1 VKRDPMSPMTNK
13 FLLIGASLALSL
25 SATAHA
31 ADEHEGAA
39 AAPAVDKLL
48 PVCQSCHGEHGAKP
62 ILPEYPVLAGQYANY
77 IEHALKDYRSGAR
90 KNAVMKAQAANLT
103 DADITA
109 VAQYFAHQPTPLYTF
124 ELPPPASGKAN
135 P

>member
-1 VKRDPMSPMTNK
+1 MSLHHKISLYT
-13 FLLIGASLALSL
+13 ASLALALTSL
-25 SATAHA
+25 SAVAAEEHA
-31 ADEHEGAA
+31 AA
-39 AAPAVDKLL
+39 AAPALDQLL

-103 DADITA
+103 DADIA
-109 VAQYFAHQPTPLYTF
+109 ALSQYFAHQQGPIYTF
-124 ELPPPASGKAN
+124 SLPKPGTGPNGK
-135 P
+135 

>member
-1 VKRDPMSPMTNK
+1 MSLHSK
-13 FLLIGASLALSL
+13 LALI
-25 SATAHA
+25 SATLALGLSVSARA
-31 ADEHEGAA
+31 AEHEEAA
-39 AAPAVDKLL
+39 AAPAVDKLV

-90 KNAVMKAQAANLT
+90 KNAVMKAQAANLS
-103 DADITA
+103 DGDIAA
-109 VAQYFAHQPTPLYTF
+109 VAQYFAHQQSPLYTF
-124 ELPPPASGKAN
+124 TLPPPAAKAN

>member
-1 VKRDPMSPMTNK
+1 MSLLTHK

-25 SATAHA
+25 SATARA
-31 ADEHEGAA
+31 AEHEAAA

-77 IEHALKDYRSGAR
+77 IEHALKAYKTGER
-90 KNAVMKAQAANLT
+90 KNAVMKAQAANLS

-109 VAQYFAHQPTPLYTF
+109 LAQYFAHQPSPLYTF
-124 ELPPPASGKAN
+124 ELPPSGAPTAK
-135 P
+135 